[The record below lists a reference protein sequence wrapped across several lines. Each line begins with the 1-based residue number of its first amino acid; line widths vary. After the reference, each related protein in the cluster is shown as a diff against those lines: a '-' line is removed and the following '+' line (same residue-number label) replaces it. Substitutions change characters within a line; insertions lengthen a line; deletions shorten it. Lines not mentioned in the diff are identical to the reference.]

1 MLILVRHGRDP
12 LPDHPGEVGADLSG
26 GGAEGNLSLGD
37 RYTAEFEADRYKPST
52 VRHLLTFDPSKVSNG
67 PVALDPKALGE
78 QPLDQPANDPGAP
91 PDAPRRPYRLSYG
104 DAKVSGAYIF
114 SLTRL
119 KGEKDPPGTP
129 AEQPDYAAVAFNV
142 DAAREGDLRRA
153 NTDDLATQTNKAP
166 LHNIEDLSWIDDLKQ
181 RFSAHGYQL
190 PALMREIGLLARTR
204 IYQRTIRGLDQADSP
219 FQPYS
224 PAYATSRAQAG
235 LSSRVTLQVSGDM
248 LNAMTLTEVTEDSV
262 TIGFAR

>member
-1 MLILVRHGRDP
+1 Y
-12 LPDHPGEVGADLSG
+12 LSG

-104 DAKVSGAYIF
+104 DAKVSGVYIF

-119 KGEKDPPGTP
+119 KGERDPPGTP

-181 RFSAHGYQL
+181 KPTDMSSRRWLYL
-190 PALMREIGLLARTR
+190 LILLVLLAEQAWAVR
-204 IYQRTIRGLDQADSP
+204 ISYHTKPEDLDGHAPS
-219 FQPYS
+219 
-224 PAYATSRAQAG
+224 AAAA
-235 LSSRVTLQVSGDM
+235 
-248 LNAMTLTEVTEDSV
+248 
-262 TIGFAR
+262 FARATAGPVAEAEADADAVAAK